1 MSQLIFGRA
10 SDFRDWSANT
20 ADATSSILNSIIV
33 CILLI
38 SVFSILHFSVFC
50 IFLYTFVIGEQT
62 DMMHGAVVGV
72 GKQTVNRELKRQEI
86 VQQTLPMFAFY

>member
-62 DMMHGAVVGV
+62 DLMHGAVVGV
-72 GKQTVNRELKRQEI
+72 
-86 VQQTLPMFAFY
+86 